1 MTEMIIKLD
10 LDMTER
16 ELLKEFSK
24 RCKDLE
30 NKISDKHV
38 YNVVMEAVKETYEP
52 KELFFGI
59 ASLERDIRI
68 CKNFL
73 KEIHTVIDA
82 YHRENDIGS
91 RGNVQ

>member
-38 YNVVMEAVKETYEP
+38 YNVVMEAVKET
-52 KELFFGI
+52 
-59 ASLERDIRI
+59 
-68 CKNFL
+68 
-73 KEIHTVIDA
+73 
-82 YHRENDIGS
+82 
-91 RGNVQ
+91 

>member
-1 MTEMIIKLD
+1 MIIKLD

-16 ELLKEFSK
+16 ELLEEFSK

-38 YNVVMEAVKETYEP
+38 YNVVMDGKEKYEP
-52 KELFFGI
+52 RELFFGI
-59 ASLERDIRI
+59 ASLERDVRI
-68 CKNFL
+68 CQNFL
-73 KEIHTVIDA
+73 KEIHTVIDT

>member
-1 MTEMIIKLD
+1 MKEMIIKLD

-38 YNVVMEAVKETYEP
+38 YNVVMDKKETYEP

-68 CKNFL
+68 CQNFL

>member
-16 ELLKEFSK
+16 ELLEEFSK

-38 YNVVMEAVKETYEP
+38 YNVVMDEKEKYEP
-52 KELFFGI
+52 RELFFGI
-59 ASLERDIRI
+59 ASLERD
-68 CKNFL
+68 
-73 KEIHTVIDA
+73 VI
-82 YHRENDIGS
+82 YCY
-91 RGNVQ
+91 

>member
-16 ELLKEFSK
+16 ELLEEFSK

-38 YNVVMEAVKETYEP
+38 YNVVMDEKEKYEP
-52 KELFFGI
+52 RELFFGI
-59 ASLERDIRI
+59 ASLERDVRI
-68 CKNFL
+68 CQNFL
-73 KEIHTVIDA
+73 KEIYTVIDT